1 MVASPSLLMTSY
13 LRERGVVGVRDIFEN
28 FTPPEIS
35 RQRLQL
41 ETANF
46 VYELAM
52 WSISL
57 VMTDYPPNGRGQVT
71 WPVSAFLAQ
80 AIFLEWMKL
89 DISNLVCRLNVKCTK
104 SKEFCSLGVHSESRD
119 LLKFSEISAN
129 ISETV
134 QHRDIV
140 THAHTHTH
148 TRLTALFPGLPRS
161 AGTRKAKPYLDFT
174 AARDSEWQWHQL
186 GHMQVCISLQTDSHA
201 STTPLKFLQAGC
213 PSCRPKE
220 I

>member
-13 LRERGVVGVRDIFEN
+13 LRERGVVGVTWHIWEFYTPWNISAAATARDCKFCIW
-28 FTPPEIS
+28 
-35 RQRLQL
+35 
-41 ETANF
+41 
-46 VYELAM
+46 VGH
-52 WSISL
+52 

-140 THAHTHTH
+140 THAHAHTHTH
-148 TRLTALFPGLPRS
+148 PFNGPFSGTTRVSRYQKGKTLSGFYCSKRQWVAVAS
-161 AGTRKAKPYLDFT
+161 AGPYASLHL
-174 AARDSEWQWHQL
+174 AADR
-186 GHMQVCISLQTDSHA
+186 
-201 STTPLKFLQAGC
+201 
-213 PSCRPKE
+213 
-220 I
+220 